1 MVHLFKS
8 IYLKPWK
15 GIQGKPALRAG
26 ANNLQCFCIFVNC
39 NVKIV
44 YFLKYSLKW
53 SVDVAVLILTTIKL
67 QWQTSIFSEILILL
81 FEYNIY
87 VFKQFVHLCLT
98 LTPSGTGEMLLEK
111 WEKHQSR
118 ALSSIYLHWEI
129 LSTLCWPRDGS

>member
-1 MVHLFKS
+1 MHLFNS

-15 GIQGKPALRAG
+15 GIQGKPALRAR

-98 LTPSGTGEMLLEK
+98 LTPSGTGEELLEK
-111 WEKHQSR
+111 WEKHHTQ
-118 ALSSIYLHWEI
+118 ALSSIYLHCLI